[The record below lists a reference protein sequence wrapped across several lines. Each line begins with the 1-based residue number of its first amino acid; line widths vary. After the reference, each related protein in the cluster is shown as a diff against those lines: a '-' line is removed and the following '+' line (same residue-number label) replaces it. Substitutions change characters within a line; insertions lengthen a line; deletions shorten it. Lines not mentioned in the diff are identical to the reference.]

1 MAIQVQLGILA
12 WAAALGRVVL
22 DGELCAYRSEGRL
35 DFAALGYGPAR
46 RRAEGIAVVFVAFDL
61 LGARGR
67 DLRLWPLSRRRERL
81 AAVIGAGNVG
91 VQLMIST
98 LDVTQGRTWISG
110 EQAAVGIEGAVAKP
124 LASRYPIR
132 GGRVGWV
139 KVRFHED
146 VDVLVLG
153 VTGSPDRPTA
163 LVLGQA
169 DPRGR
174 VRALLPGAAYTFA
187 LERVAGSYGI
197 SFSDRLVRFLA
208 ASAVMHAV
216 LAAGEYLLYRYLIV
230 EHRLQNSQAGT
241 YGCARFSRQLPAR
254 GSRPDPSFDGTP
266 AGVLHCLRLKIFVLV
281 VS

>member
-12 WAAALGRVVL
+12 SPAALGRVVL
-22 DGELCAYRSEGRL
+22 DGELCAYRSGGRL

-61 LGARGR
+61 LEARGR

-81 AAVIGAGNVG
+81 AAVIGGGNAG

-98 LDVTQGRTWISG
+98 LDVAQGRTWISG

-132 GGRVGWV
+132 GGCVN
-139 KVRFHED
+139 VRFHEN

-153 VTGSPDRPTA
+153 VTDSPARPTA

-169 DPRGR
+169 DPRGPCWR
-174 VRALLPGAAYTFA
+174 CCLEPPTPSPWNESPAAT
-187 LERVAGSYGI
+187 GS
-197 SFSDRLVRFLA
+197 
-208 ASAVMHAV
+208 ASP
-216 LAAGEYLLYRYLIV
+216 
-230 EHRLQNSQAGT
+230 T
-241 YGCARFSRQLPAR
+241 
-254 GSRPDPSFDGTP
+254 GSCGSWPPRP
-266 AGVLHCLRLKIFVLV
+266 
-281 VS
+281 